1 MSLNLTNIHPK
12 AKIGTSVDI
21 SPFVTIY
28 EDVEIGNNCWIG
40 PNVTIM
46 DGARIGNGVKIY
58 PGAVISGDPQ
68 DLKYKGEKTQ
78 AVIGDNTI
86 IRECVTVNKGTI
98 QSGKSIVGSNCLL
111 MAYAHIAHD
120 CVIGSNCVIANQAA
134 LAGHITVEDY
144 AVLGGVT
151 AVHQFVKIGQHA
163 FISGGSLVRK
173 DVPPFVKAAKDPLSF
188 IGVNSIGLRRRGFNE
203 ERIARIEDI
212 YRIIFVKNHNV
223 TKAVSLVEAELEPS
237 LERDIILD
245 FIKGSERGIMKG
257 YTNGNGKYE
266 NND

>member
-1 MSLNLTNIHPK
+1 MSLNLTHIHPK
-12 AKIGTSVDI
+12 AKIGQHVEI

-28 EDVEIGNNCWIG
+28 EDAEIGDNCWIG

-46 DGARIGNGVKIY
+46 NGARIGNGVKIY
-58 PGAVISGDPQ
+58 PGAVIAGDPQ
-68 DLKYKGEKTQ
+68 DLKYRGEPTL
-78 AVIGDNTI
+78 AIIGNNTT
-86 IRECVTVNKGTI
+86 IRECVTVNKGTVW
-98 QSGKSIVGSNCLL
+98 SGKSMVGDNCLL

-120 CVIGSNCVIANQAA
+120 CIIGSNCVIANNAA
-134 LAGHITVEDY
+134 LAGHIIVEDY

-173 DVPPFVKAAKDPLSF
+173 DVPPFVKAAKEPLSF

-203 ERIARIEDI
+203 ERIKCIEDI
-212 YRIIFVKNHNV
+212 YRIIFVQNHNV
-223 TKAVSLVEAELEPS
+223 TKAVSLVEAEVDPS
-237 LERDIILD
+237 PERDIILD
-245 FIKGSERGIMKG
+245 FIRNSERGIMKG
-257 YTNGNGKYE
+257 YTNGKYE

>member
-1 MSLNLTNIHPK
+1 MSSNLTNVHPK
-12 AKIGTSVDI
+12 AKIGKGTEI

-28 EDVEIGNNCWIG
+28 EDVEIGDNCWIG

-46 DGARIGNGVKIY
+46 NGARIGHGVKIF

-68 DLKYKGEKTQ
+68 DLKYNGEVTY
-78 AVIGDNTI
+78 AIIGDGTTV
-86 IRECVTVNKGTI
+86 RECVTVNKGTTA
-98 QSGKSIVGSNCLL
+98 SGKTVVGKNCLL
-111 MAYAHIAHD
+111 MAYAHVAHD
-120 CVIGSNCVIANQAA
+120 CIIGNNCVIANNAA
-134 LAGHITVEDY
+134 LAGHIIVEDY

-173 DVPPFVKAAKDPLSF
+173 DVPPFVKAAKEPLSYV
-188 IGVNSIGLRRRGFNE
+188 GVNSIGLKRRVFDDD
-203 ERIARIEDI
+203 RINRIEDI

-223 TKAVSLVEAELEPS
+223 SRALSLVESEMEPS
-237 LERDIILD
+237 PDRNTILD
-245 FIKGSERGIMKG
+245 FIRSSERGIMKG
-257 YTNGNGKYE
+257 YTNGKYE

>member
-12 AKIGTSVDI
+12 AKIGTNVDI
-21 SPFVTIY
+21 SAFVTIY
-28 EDVEIGNNCWIG
+28 EDTEIGDGCWIG

-46 DGARIGNGVKIY
+46 NGARIGNGVKIY

-68 DLKYKGEKTQ
+68 DLKYRGEPTQ

-86 IRECVTVNKGTI
+86 IRECVTVNKGTVW
-98 QSGKSIVGSNCLL
+98 SGKSVVGENCLL

-134 LAGHITVEDY
+134 LAGHIIVEDF

-203 ERIARIEDI
+203 DRINRIEDI

-223 TKAVSLVEAELEPS
+223 TKAVSLVESDIEPS
-237 LERDIILD
+237 PERDIILG
-245 FIKGSERGIMKG
+245 FIRGSERGIMKG
-257 YTNGNGKYE
+257 YTNGKYE